1 MVKSETQSGFSLQP
15 DLFNKMYDDSKYE
28 IKKRNKENEEKK
40 KIEENKQRQEKE
52 EAKKKEEEEKE
63 KKKPKPMK
71 RGTKIAY
78 TIFFSVLTI
87 ICIPISIYFS
97 SSLLNK
103 LKKAFGPRADLKLKL
118 PSEPGSIP
126 YTKLTREQ
134 FIKQENQREQK
145 FSKSVADSQQKGA
158 GRQRGQRGG
167 SRKYQ
172 RGGRPVDEAGPPSSA
187 PEAGF
192 TNTSLPGFPHS
203 AAKNDNPLIQGFGN
217 YFITYFSFVRWVG
230 VKFASIMNDVW
241 FKDLEISKGAGSLS
255 VDKFWDFLTITHILP
270 LLVLLTIPL
279 TFISSTIGLIWASI
293 NNQFILMPFFL
304 ICSCLSIFLG
314 GNWPSHLCLFYKD
327 VYLLSS
333 DYTSTLE
340 TFKIYL
346 KRYKF
351 WWLLLLFLSWGI
363 SIWGFM
369 GGGFSSSSQ
378 KITREYDYIAWLV
391 GGFGVEIFALI
402 IGIIGFGDMF
412 SSAV

>member
-1 MVKSETQSGFSLQP
+1 MVKNETQSGFSFQP
-15 DLFNKMYDDSKYE
+15 DLFNKMYDDSKYAIKERNKQKE
-28 IKKRNKENEEKK
+28 IDKKRN
-40 KIEENKQRQEKE
+40 ENKKRQEE
-52 EAKKKEEEEKE
+52 EAAKKKEEEEK
-63 KKKPKPMK
+63 KKNKTKPMT
-71 RGTKIAY
+71 RNMKIIF
-78 TIFFSVLTI
+78 TIIFSLITM

-103 LKKAFGPRADLKLKL
+103 LKKAFGPLADLKLKL
-118 PSEPGSIP
+118 PSEPDSIP

-134 FIKQENQREQK
+134 FIKQENQREET
-145 FSKSVADSQQKGA
+145 FSKSVADSQQKG
-158 GRQRGQRGG
+158 GVRKRRQKGG

-172 RGGRPVDEAGPPSSA
+172 RGGGDER
-187 PEAGF
+187 GF
-192 TNTSLPGFPHS
+192 TDTTKNGLPYS
-203 AAKNDNPLIQGFGN
+203 AAENDNPLIQGFGDF
-217 YFITYFSFVRWVG
+217 FITYFSSVRWVG
-230 VKFASIMNDVW
+230 VKFATILNDAF
-241 FKDLEISKGAGSLS
+241 FKNFEISKGAGSLS

-270 LLVLLTIPL
+270 LLVLLTGPL
-279 TFISSTIGLIWASI
+279 TLISSAIALIWASI

-327 VYLLSS
+327 IYLLSS
-333 DYTSTLE
+333 DYTSAFD

-363 SIWGFM
+363 NIWGFM

-412 SSAV
+412 SSTV

>member
-1 MVKSETQSGFSLQP
+1 MVKSETQSGFSFQP
-15 DLFNKMYDDSKYE
+15 DLFNKFYDDTKYE
-28 IKKRNKENEEKK
+28 IKKIFTQRENDKTRD
-40 KIEENKQRQEKE
+40 ENKKRQEE
-52 EAKKKEEEEKE
+52 EAAKKKEEEEK
-63 KKKPKPMK
+63 KKNKTKPMT
-71 RGTKIAY
+71 RETKIAY
-78 TIFFSVLTI
+78 TMFFSALTI

-118 PSEPGSIP
+118 PNEPGSIP

-158 GRQRGQRGG
+158 GRQRRQKGG

-172 RGGRPVDEAGPPSSA
+172 RGGRPVDETGPPSSA
-187 PEAGF
+187 PDGGF
-192 TNTSLPGFPHS
+192 TDTKVSGFPHS
-203 AAKNDNPLIQGFGN
+203 AAENDNPLIQGFGN

-230 VKFASIMNDVW
+230 VKFATIMNDSF
-241 FKDLEISKGAGSLS
+241 FKNFEISKGAGSLS

-270 LLVLLTIPL
+270 FLVLLTIPL
-279 TFISSTIGLIWASI
+279 TLVSSAIALIWASI
-293 NNQFILMPFFL
+293 NNQFILMPLFL

-314 GNWPSHLCLFYKD
+314 GNWPSFLCLFYKD
-327 VYLLSS
+327 VYLVSS
-333 DYTSTLE
+333 NYTSTFD

-363 SIWGFM
+363 NIWGFM

-378 KITREYDYIAWLV
+378 KITREYDFMAWLL
-391 GGFGVEIFALI
+391 GGFGVEMFALI

-412 SSAV
+412 SSVV